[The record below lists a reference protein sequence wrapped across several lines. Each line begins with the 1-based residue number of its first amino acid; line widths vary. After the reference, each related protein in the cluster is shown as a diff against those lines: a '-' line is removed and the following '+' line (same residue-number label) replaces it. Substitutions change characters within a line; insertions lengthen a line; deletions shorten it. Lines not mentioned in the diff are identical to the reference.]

1 MSSVLAD
8 PVGTVIVTRITAYL
22 LLFVASISLSYY
34 TLQNANRRTL
44 NSQMWDYVI
53 LAGIVGALY
62 AITATAETIAASE
75 VVAANAAFIGGI
87 RRLCQLFFIIF
98 LALAMRELYYE
109 SPDHTD
115 ELIKQLPI
123 ENIRYIEAAF
133 LIIVFLQFLVIVLV
147 GLVDI
152 ARVVQL
158 AASLAFMLYGI
169 SFALKIR
176 NATMASR
183 TVLGTMLSY
192 IIAILLSAGAASAVE
207 VGVVVGLQPA
217 IVEGIAIVLTVMSIT
232 FILVLTTRLK
242 QNIADIS

>member
-8 PVGTVIVTRITAYL
+8 PVGTVIVTRLTMFL
-22 LLFVASISLSYY
+22 LLFVASLSLSYY
-34 TLQNANRRTL
+34 TYQNATRRTL

-62 AITATAETIAASE
+62 ALTASAETIAASE
-75 VVAANAAFIGGI
+75 AFEANAAFVGGI

-109 SPDHTD
+109 SPEHTD
-115 ELIKQLPI
+115 ELIEQLPI

-133 LIIVFLQFLVIVLV
+133 LTIVFVQLFVIILV
-147 GLVDI
+147 GLDSI
-152 ARVVQL
+152 ARIVQL

-169 SFALKIR
+169 SFAIKIR

-192 IIAILLSAGAASAVE
+192 IIAILLSAGSASAAE
-207 VGVVVGLQPA
+207 VGVVVGVQAAL
-217 IVEGIAIVLTVMSIT
+217 VEGTATVLTVMSIT

-242 QNIADIS
+242 QNISDIS

>member
-8 PVGTVIVTRITAYL
+8 PLGTVIVTRLTTFL

-34 TLQNANRRTL
+34 TLQNASRRTI
-44 NSQMWDYVI
+44 NSEMWDYVI

-62 AITATAETIAASE
+62 ALTASAETIAASE
-75 VVAANAAFIGGI
+75 ALGANEAFIGGI

-109 SPDHTD
+109 SPEHTD
-115 ELIKQLPI
+115 ELIEQLPI

-133 LIIVFLQFLVIVLV
+133 LIIVFLQFFVIILI
-147 GLVDI
+147 GLDSI
-152 ARVVQL
+152 ARIIQL
-158 AASLAFMLYGI
+158 AASIAFMLYGI
-169 SFALKIR
+169 SFAIKIR
-176 NATMASR
+176 TASMASR

-192 IIAILLSAGAASAVE
+192 IIAILLSAGGASAVE
-207 VGVVVGLQPA
+207 VGVVVGLQVA
-217 IVEGIAIVLTVMSIT
+217 VVEGIAIVLTVMSIT

>member
-8 PVGTVIVTRITAYL
+8 PVGTVIVTRLTAFL
-22 LLFVASISLSYY
+22 LLFVASVSLSYY

-44 NSQMWDYVI
+44 NSEMWDYVI
-53 LAGIVGALY
+53 LAGVAGALY
-62 AITATAETIAASE
+62 AITASAETVAASE
-75 VVAANAAFIGGI
+75 TLAANAAFIGGI

-115 ELIKQLPI
+115 ELIEQLPI

-133 LIIVFLQFLVIVLV
+133 LAVVFLQFLVIVLV

-158 AASLAFMLYGI
+158 AASVAFMLYGI
-169 SFALKIR
+169 SFAIKIR
-176 NATMASR
+176 TAAMASR

-192 IIAILLSAGAASAVE
+192 IIAILLSAGAASAAE

-242 QNIADIS
+242 QNISDIS

>member
-1 MSSVLAD
+1 MSSILAD
-8 PVGTVIVTRITAYL
+8 PTGTVVVTRITAYL

-34 TLQNANRRTL
+34 TLQNATQRTL
-44 NSQMWDYVI
+44 NSEMWDYVI

-62 AITATAETIAASE
+62 AVTATAETIAASGTLP
-75 VVAANAAFIGGI
+75 ADAAFIGGL

-109 SPDHTD
+109 SPQRTD
-115 ELIKQLPI
+115 ELVDQLPI

-133 LIIVFLQFLVIVLV
+133 LVVVFLQFLLIILIGLETITRVI
-147 GLVDI
+147 
-152 ARVVQL
+152 QL
-158 AASLAFMLYGI
+158 AASIAFMFYGI
-169 SFALKIR
+169 AFAAKLK

-192 IIAILLSAGAASAVE
+192 IIAILLSAGAASAIEIVVI
-207 VGVVVGLQPA
+207 VGVQPA
-217 IVEGIAIVLTVMSIT
+217 VVDGISIVLTIMSIT

-242 QNIADIS
+242 QNVTNLS